1 METHQDGGS
10 GTRKREGPNIQGMPA
25 CFQSSFIYF
34 TDSMTTPHPPNNEN
48 MSCSL
53 LDGCWTSNR
62 SKRGSKL
69 GPASIP
75 TYDAFFFHL
84 FIYFTNTTNI
94 PHLPNI
100 RVSPVFCLCQV
111 PSPKSGD
118 ISQPRHLGNPRSLP
132 RHTIHLLPLC
142 HRSAIAAPSPTHLV
156 TQQCLR
162 PDPTFPPPA
171 VAFNEVIRP
180 LPSARGRMRMNRL
193 ANDPR
198 ARRTT
203 TRKSRRGREAGMGK
217 RRRRTRGEGKVPGTY
232 QLLPLPTPLIHP
244 LTRKTSADKAKEEAA
259 AKAAAKRLK

>member
-1 METHQDGGS
+1 MRLET
-10 GTRKREGPNIQGMPA
+10 GP
-25 CFQSSFIYF
+25 SKY
-34 TDSMTTPHPPNNEN
+34 PNVR
-48 MSCSL
+48 CL
-53 LDGCWTSNR
+53 
-62 SKRGSKL
+62 
-69 GPASIP
+69 
-75 TYDAFFFHL
+75 FFHL

-100 RVSPVFCLCQV
+100 RVSPVFRLCQV

-118 ISQPRHLGNPRSLP
+118 IGQPRHLGNPRSLP
-132 RHTIHLLPLC
+132 RHTIRLPPSLSSQR

-244 LTRKTSADKAKEEAA
+244 MTRKTSADKAKEEAA